1 MATKKTTASKTA
13 KKAAP
18 AKKVAAVKKSVATKT
33 SPAKKAAAAKPVAK
47 KAAAPAK
54 KSAAPAK
61 KAAAPATPVKKAA
74 PAKVAATKAPI
85 KKVATPSKK
94 AAPAKVVAKAKA
106 APAKKAAPAPKTAP
120 AKPEAKKAA
129 PAKVVAKTAPAKVVA
144 KKVAP
149 MPVKKIEKQAEPASK
164 PVAKKAEPTTP
175 AAKAPKAEAPIKE
188 TKVAKPTPA
197 PAPKRK
203 PQQHVVT
210 AVPSARSEIVDAVR
224 QLPRK
229 TAPKPGV
236 VIAHRKIEKKAPQEE
251 PGLTMKE
258 YNPSVRSLLDE
269 PEQSSGPV
277 YRYSDEELNEFKEL
291 INKRLDNARKE
302 LAYLQGLITRKDE
315 AGTDDT
321 DNRFN
326 HMEDGSGAME
336 REQLSQLAGRQIQFI
351 NHLEKAMIRIE
362 NKTYG
367 ICRVTG
373 KLIDKA
379 RLRAVP
385 HATLSIEAKNVMNK

>member
-1 MATKKTTASKTA
+1 MATKKTTASK
-13 KKAAP
+13 
-18 AKKVAAVKKSVATKT
+18 
-33 SPAKKAAAAKPVAK
+33 PAKKAV
-47 KAAAPAK
+47 
-54 KSAAPAK
+54 
-61 KAAAPATPVKKAA
+61 PVKKAA
-74 PAKVAATKAPI
+74 PAKKT
-85 KKVATPSKK
+85 VAT
-94 AAPAKVVAKAKA
+94 
-106 APAKKAAPAPKTAP
+106 KKAAPAPVKKAVAKPAAKKAAPPKKSAAAKPAKKVVPVKKATPAPKKAVAPPKKAAPTKVAPKKATPVKTAP
-120 AKPEAKKAA
+120 AKKVIAKPAA
-129 PAKVVAKTAPAKVVA
+129 KPATKTAPAKA
-144 KKVAP
+144 PLKKNTI
-149 MPVKKIEKQAEPASK
+149 PVKAATKPSASKTVPKAAPVKVVPKSNPVKELKKDSK
-164 PVAKKAEPTTP
+164 PVKPVEVKKQPEVKKKIISKTIVP
-175 AAKAPKAEAPIKE
+175 
-188 TKVAKPTPA
+188 
-197 PAPKRK
+197 
-203 PQQHVVT
+203 

-229 TAPKPGV
+229 TTAKPGV
-236 VIAHRKIEKKAPQEE
+236 VIAHRKIEKKVTQEE

-291 INKRLDNARKE
+291 ITKRLDNARKE

-385 HATLSIEAKNVMNK
+385 HATLSIEAKKVMNK

>member
-18 AKKVAAVKKSVATKT
+18 TKKAAPVKKTVATKKAAPA
-33 SPAKKAAAAKPVAK
+33 PAKKTASKPAPK
-47 KAAAPAK
+47 KVAAPAK
-54 KSAAPAK
+54 KNAPVKKVVKKAAASAKPAAKKAAPKKAIPQKVAKVKTAPAK
-61 KAAAPATPVKKAA
+61 K
-74 PAKVAATKAPI
+74 
-85 KKVATPSKK
+85 
-94 AAPAKVVAKAKA
+94 VVAKPVAKA
-106 APAKKAAPAPKTAP
+106 APAKAPAKKSTPAKSAVKKNIAP
-120 AKPEAKKAA
+120 AKPAAKPSAPKAVTKAAPEVKKEVVMEKPIKKSVPEKEKKAA
-129 PAKVVAKTAPAKVVA
+129 KPAPAKR
-144 KKVAP
+144 KVNQN
-149 MPVKKIEKQAEPASK
+149 VI
-164 PVAKKAEPTTP
+164 
-175 AAKAPKAEAPIKE
+175 
-188 TKVAKPTPA
+188 
-197 PAPKRK
+197 
-203 PQQHVVT
+203 T

-229 TAPKPGV
+229 TTPKPGV
-236 VIAHRKIEKKAPQEE
+236 VIAHRKIEKKVTEDE

-258 YNPSVRSLLDE
+258 YNPTVRSLLDE

-291 INKRLDNARKE
+291 ITKRLDSARKE
-302 LAYLQGLITRKDE
+302 LGYLQGLITRKDE
-315 AGTDDT
+315 TGTDDT

-351 NHLEKAMIRIE
+351 NHLEKAMMRIE

-385 HATLSIEAKNVMNK
+385 HATLSIEAKKVMNK